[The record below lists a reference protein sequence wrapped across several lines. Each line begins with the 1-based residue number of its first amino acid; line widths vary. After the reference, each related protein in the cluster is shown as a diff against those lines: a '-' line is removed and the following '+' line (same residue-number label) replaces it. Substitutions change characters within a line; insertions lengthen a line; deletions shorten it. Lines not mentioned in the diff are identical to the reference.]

1 MVMKSAVGFDS
12 VHEFSRRST
21 TFRSRVHGSR
31 TQTIFHPLYARRS
44 TSGTP
49 DAVARAVRDCRM
61 PAEAR
66 LGKCRGG
73 VIEVVEANP
82 VGVALGYPARHAASF
97 LRFPL
102 AADHSAS
109 CSGKSV
115 RNGISSHPKA
125 VFIRFNECF

>member
-1 MVMKSAVGFDS
+1 MVMKSAVGFNS

-31 TQTIFHPLYARRS
+31 
-44 TSGTP
+44 TP

>member
-1 MVMKSAVGFDS
+1 MVMKSAVGFNS

-21 TFRSRVHGSR
+21 TFRSRVYGSR

-66 LGKCRGG
+66 LGKCCGS

-82 VGVALGYPARHAASF
+82 VGFRIFLTSGLPAFCDSRSPLTTVQAA
-97 LRFPL
+97 
-102 AADHSAS
+102 
-109 CSGKSV
+109 V
-115 RNGISSHPKA
+115 
-125 VFIRFNECF
+125 